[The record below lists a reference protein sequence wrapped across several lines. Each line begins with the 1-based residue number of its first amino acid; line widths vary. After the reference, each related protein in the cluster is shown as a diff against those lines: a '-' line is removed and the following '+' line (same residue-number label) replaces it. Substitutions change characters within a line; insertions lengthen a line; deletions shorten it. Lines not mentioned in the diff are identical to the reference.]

1 MRREVI
7 LFGKILS
14 SQCEGM
20 FVLDV
25 EPSMG
30 DAPLFG
36 LGGLVTFKNKECF
49 ATELQA
55 GHLPDIVRVPEHI
68 ARLKGELAGN
78 VRKRKKR

>member
-7 LFGKILS
+7 LFGKILPS
-14 SQCEGM
+14 EHLGM

-30 DAPLFG
+30 DAPLFQ
-36 LGGLVTFKNKECF
+36 LGGLITFKAKEVF

-55 GHLPDIVRVPEHI
+55 GHLPDIVRIPEHI
-68 ARLKGELAGN
+68 ARLKAELAGN
-78 VRKRKKR
+78 VRRKKKR